1 MWYSN
6 IYKHNLY
13 IPIKEKQI
21 KTKSKATYPTLS
33 PRERIKR
40 RNENKKKNKQ
50 SNGFYLGFHT
60 TEGKRKCDF
69 RSKTKK
75 KNALSRT
82 SSPLVNGNHHVTR
95 RNRRNLTFRH
105 LLHTLLTLVV
115 VVVVICQIG
124 IASRGVPKN
133 WGLYQKCIKN
143 THTHTH
149 IHWKQKLLCLTLL

>member
-13 IPIKEKQI
+13 IPIKGKQI

-33 PRERIKR
+33 PRERIKG
-40 RNENKKKNKQ
+40 RNENKNKQ

-82 SSPLVNGNHHVTR
+82 SSPLVNVNHHVTR
-95 RNRRNLTFRH
+95 RNRHNLTFRH

-115 VVVVICQIG
+115 VVVVICQIR

-133 WGLYQKCIKN
+133 SGALSEMHKKY
-143 THTHTH
+143 THSLKT
-149 IHWKQKLLCLTLL
+149 KLLCLTLL